1 MMVAKLKDKVNFK
14 FFIEKMFLENRRS
27 PFASSTRKDSS
38 SMQNHWENC
47 VQEIEIYYQK
57 LCSNLDGEED
67 YEQETGTS
75 QQPSP
80 TEAIMLEIN
89 ANPYMVRQRRVSN
102 FYRETRKRF
111 K

>member
-1 MMVAKLKDKVNFK
+1 MMVAKLKDKVCFK

-27 PFASSTRKDSS
+27 PFASSARKDSS

-67 YEQETGTS
+67 YEPETGTS

-89 ANPYMVRQRRVSN
+89 ANPNMVRQR
-102 FYRETRKRF
+102 
-111 K
+111 